1 MWWAQHTNYPF
12 PGLLGPWFSARRKW
26 LVPVAVVVTLALIL
40 GCAYLGGW
48 AISRNYGYTGYVQR
62 TILMEEESEPPADGN
77 WKYPRDFEVKMGM
90 RQVEDTFE
98 VDFRRCTLWQLT
110 YDEDYSDSVQE
121 ALARRYEEQYPG
133 VSVFVITSTF
143 TTGDKKV
150 PEGLEPNTTYEDY
163 PWVLGNATGNAHV
176 LEYGYQVLPE

>member
-1 MWWAQHTNYPF
+1 M
-12 PGLLGPWFSARRKW
+12 
-26 LVPVAVVVTLALIL
+26 
-40 GCAYLGGW
+40 
-48 AISRNYGYTGYVQR
+48 
-62 TILMEEESEPPADGN
+62 
-77 WKYPRDFEVKMGM
+77 
-90 RQVEDTFE
+90 
-98 VDFRRCTLWQLT
+98 DFRRCTLWQLT

-150 PEGLEPNTTYEDY
+150 PEGVGAQTPPMRIT
-163 PWVLGNATGNAHV
+163 PGVLGNATGNAHV